1 MLLYDELRCTTT
13 GTTIDDGV
21 WAPGVPASG
30 VDALLE
36 LVVPV
41 PAVGVAAPLA
51 GAVELP

>member
-1 MLLYDELRCTTT
+1 MLLYELRCTTN

-21 WAPGVPASG
+21 WALGVPASG